1 MTTTRAGAWRAN
13 ACGSGRVHDHR
24 RFERGAH
31 SRGASVLVILLII
44 GLGQLRVAM
53 PWAWRWSAAWTAAV
67 AVGVAIDPLIVL
79 APNQF
84 TAARWHWA
92 ALTAVCL
99 TAGAAFWR
107 ARPAQRTRRVPGKVT
122 ALRGLCLQVF
132 CVSRRSGDCGTIFA
146 QSVASCNSSG
156 LG

>member
-92 ALTAVCL
+92 AFTAVCL
-99 TAGAAFWR
+99 TAGAASGGRDPLSEQGAF
-107 ARPAQRTRRVPGKVT
+107 PGK
-122 ALRGLCLQVF
+122 
-132 CVSRRSGDCGTIFA
+132 
-146 QSVASCNSSG
+146 
-156 LG
+156 